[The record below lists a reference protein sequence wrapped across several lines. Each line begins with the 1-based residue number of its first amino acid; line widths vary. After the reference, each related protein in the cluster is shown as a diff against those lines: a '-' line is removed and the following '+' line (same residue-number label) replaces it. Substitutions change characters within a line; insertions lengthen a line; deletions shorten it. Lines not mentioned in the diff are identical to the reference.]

1 MNKKNK
7 KIYQL
12 ALIPIILFTFFFNN
26 RVYALQNIKNAG
38 TNFLN
43 KGSASSP
50 ITADEAWDKLL
61 PIAQVLLA
69 IASVV
74 FVLEYMYLGIQYMI
88 TDPQGKANIKQKLIG
103 LVLAT
108 VAVYGGIGI
117 FTIIITLF
125 NSIFA

>member
-1 MNKKNK
+1 MKNK
-7 KIYQL
+7 IKKTT
-12 ALIPIILFTFFFNN
+12 IILITFITIFCSN
-26 RVYALQNIKNAG
+26 RVFALQNIKAEG
-38 TNFLN
+38 DNFLN
-43 KGSASSP
+43 KGTSSAP
-50 ITADEAWDKLL
+50 ITIDEAWEKLV

-74 FVLEYMYLGIQYMI
+74 LVIAYMYLGIQYMI

-103 LVLAT
+103 LVVAT
-108 VAVYGGIGI
+108 VIIYGGVGI

>member
-1 MNKKNK
+1 MNKKIK
-7 KIYQL
+7 KII
-12 ALIPIILFTFFFNN
+12 IPIILFIILFNN
-26 RVYALQNIKNAG
+26 KVWALQDIKDSG
-38 TNFLN
+38 DSFLN
-43 KGSASSP
+43 KGMDSAP
-50 ITADEAWDKLL
+50 ITVDEAWNKLL

-74 FVLEYMYLGIQYMI
+74 LVITYMYLGIQYMI

-103 LVLAT
+103 LVIAT
-108 VAVYGGIGI
+108 VIIYGGVGI